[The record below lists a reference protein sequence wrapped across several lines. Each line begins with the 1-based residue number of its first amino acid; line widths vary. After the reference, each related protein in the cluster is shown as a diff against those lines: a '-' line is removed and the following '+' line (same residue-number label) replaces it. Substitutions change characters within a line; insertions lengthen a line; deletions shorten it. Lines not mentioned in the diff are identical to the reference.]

1 VAESTLAPPPP
12 SLAPKPAGGPLVRF
26 ALSRRGAIT
35 AYLLIVLL
43 GWQIIASVVPTR
55 LFPKPVDVA
64 AFMWD
69 ELRGETLAPAT
80 VYEAFGTTLGR
91 LLTGF
96 AFAILIGSVIGLFM
110 GLSKR
115 AEAFFRDFVV
125 TLLAMPDLV
134 WALVFAM
141 WLGFGPLATI
151 YTVTLAAMP
160 FVILNVWEGVRAVPR
175 DLVDMARSFGT
186 GRKTIIR
193 HIIVPAQMPFAFA
206 ALRYGFV
213 NGWKGVVVAEVFG
226 AADGAGWTIRFW
238 YDAHRSY
245 AVVGYALFFVIFA
258 IIVDRLIFR
267 KLSNHVFRWR
277 PSVATKRPNV

>member
-1 VAESTLAPPPP
+1 VAESTLAPTPP
-12 SLAPKPAGGPLVRF
+12 SLAPKPAGGPLIRF
-26 ALSRRGAIT
+26 GLSRRGAIT
-35 AYLLIVLL
+35 AYVVIVLL
-43 GWQIIASVVPTR
+43 SWQILGPLLPTR
-55 LFPKPVDVA
+55 LFPQPLDVA
-64 AFMWD
+64 SFMWD
-69 ELRGETLAPAT
+69 ELRGDTLAPAT
-80 VYEAFGTTLGR
+80 VYEAFGITLGR

-96 AFAILIGSVIGLFM
+96 AFAIIIGAVIGLLM

-115 AEAFFRDFVV
+115 AEAFFRDFVM

-160 FVILNVWEGVRAVPR
+160 FVILNVWEGVKSVPR
-175 DLVDMARSFGT
+175 DLVDMGHAYGVD
-186 GRKTIIR
+186 RKMIIR
-193 HIIVPAQMPFAFA
+193 HFIIPAQMPFAFA

-245 AVVGYALFFVIFA
+245 AVVGYALFFVLFA
-258 IIVDRLIFR
+258 IVLDRLVFR
-267 KLSNHVFRWR
+267 KLSNYVFRWR
-277 PSVATKRPNV
+277 PSVATQRPNI

>member
-12 SLAPKPAGGPLVRF
+12 ALAPKPEGGPLVRF

-35 AYLLIVLL
+35 AYVLIVLV
-43 GWQIIASVVPTR
+43 GWQIFASLVTTK
-55 LFPKPVDVA
+55 LFPMPLDVA
-64 AFMWD
+64 SFMWD
-69 ELRGETLAPAT
+69 EVRGDTLAPAT
-80 VYEAFGTTLGR
+80 VYEAFATTLGR

-96 AFAILIGSVIGLFM
+96 AFAIVIGSVIGLLM

-115 AEAFFRDFVV
+115 AEAFFRDFVM

-160 FVILNVWEGVRAVPR
+160 FVILNVWEGVKSVPR
-175 DLVDMARSFGT
+175 DLVDMGHAYGVD
-186 GRKTIIR
+186 RKTIIR
-193 HIIVPAQMPFAFA
+193 HFIIPAQMPFAFA
-206 ALRYGFV
+206 ALRYGYV

-245 AVVGYALFFVIFA
+245 AVVGYALFFVLFA
-258 IIVDRLIFR
+258 IVLDRLVFR
-267 KLSNHVFRWR
+267 KLSNYVFRWR
-277 PSVATKRPNV
+277 PSVATQRPNI